1 MGMKRQLWFILGVVL
16 VLGHTAQGQRRKIEG
31 KAPLFKK
38 SQCFSGNCGS
48 GTGSA
53 RNENGDVYYGSWVN
67 GKPHGLGT
75 IYFDLDNEN
84 YSPGTFF
91 TGRFAYGL
99 ADGMGTFDFPG
110 EKRMTVK
117 FDKSQDLAVFQSVG
131 KVRPRARRHVLDD
144 VKQWEGWNIRQQ
156 TFFET
161 GSPDRILVDIY
172 KDWDGASCWSTTARA
187 GSVEIFF
194 LIDTGCSGTALTK
207 STLDFLRNKGIRVT
221 ETGASLYQTAC
232 GVVPFREYTIE
243 SLTVGGV
250 TFNNLEVSEVDG
262 DDNLLGMNVLSS
274 FGTFEFNTEQKTLV
288 LE

>member
-1 MGMKRQLWFILGVVL
+1 MKKAVGFTLVVVL
-16 VLGHTAQGQRRKIEG
+16 VMGHTLHGQRRKIEG
-31 KAPLFKK
+31 KEPLFKK
-38 SQCFSGNCGS
+38 SQCLSGTCET

-53 RNENGDVYYGSWVN
+53 RNERGDIYYGSWVN

-75 IYFDLDNEN
+75 VYFDIDNED
-84 YSPGTFF
+84 YSAGTFF
-91 TGRFAYGL
+91 TGRFTYGL

-117 FDKSQDLAVFQSVG
+117 FDKSQDLSVFQSVG

-144 VKQWEGWNIRQQ
+144 VEQWGGWKIRQQ
-156 TFFET
+156 AFFET
-161 GSPDRILVDIY
+161 GSPDRILVDMY
-172 KDWDGASCWSTTARA
+172 KDWEGASCWSTTAHA

-207 STLDFLRNKGIRVT
+207 STLNFLRNKGIRVT
-221 ETGASLYQTAC
+221 ETGASFYNTAC
-232 GVVPFREYTIE
+232 GRVPFREYTIE

-250 TFNNLEVSEVDG
+250 TFNNLEVSEVNG
-262 DDNLLGMNVLSS
+262 DQNLLGMNVLSS
-274 FGTFEFNTEQKTLV
+274 FGTFELNTEQQTLV